1 MAVKFKAIV
10 QGDVPANRL
19 MVLEG
24 RTDEGDITV
33 KVADNDSA
41 ADFVS
46 NRALTDGEETEVTL
60 KDGVNIWEVE
70 AHKDM
75 VTGAWVV
82 CREGG
87 TVGQRSGTFGEHTEE
102 IGFTIEPAIS
112 GEVVKVV
119 RRESLANGFAAD
131 LVNKVN
137 DLESR
142 VLSLEGGAT
151 E

>member
-1 MAVKFKAIV
+1 MAAKFKAIV

-19 MVLEG
+19 MVLGG
-24 RTDEGDITV
+24 RTDEGVIKV
-33 KVADNDSA
+33 SVADNTAA

-60 KDGVNIWEVE
+60 KDGVNIWEVV
-70 AHKDM
+70 AHADM
-75 VTGAWVV
+75 VTGTWVV

-102 IGFTIEPAIS
+102 IGFTIEPAVA

-119 RRESLANGFAAD
+119 RRESLANGFSAD
-131 LVNKVN
+131 LVSKVGE
-137 DLESR
+137 LESR
-142 VLSLEGGAT
+142 IEALEGGV
-151 E
+151 

>member
-19 MVLEG
+19 MVLGG
-24 RTDEGDITV
+24 RTDEGVITV
-33 KVADNDSA
+33 KVADNIRA

-46 NRALTDGEETEVTL
+46 NRALTDGEETEVEL

-75 VTGAWVV
+75 VTGTWVV

-102 IGFTIEPAIS
+102 IGFTIEPAVA

-119 RRESLANGFAAD
+119 RRESLANGFSAD
-131 LVNKVN
+131 LVSKVGE
-137 DLESR
+137 LESR
-142 VLSLEGGAT
+142 IEALEGGAT

>member
-19 MVLEG
+19 MVLGG
-24 RTDEGDITV
+24 RTDEGVITV
-33 KVADNDSA
+33 KVADNYSA

-46 NRALTDGEETEVTL
+46 NRALTDGEETEVDL

-102 IGFTIEPAIS
+102 IGFTIEPAVA

-119 RRESLANGFAAD
+119 RRESLANGFATD
-131 LVNKVN
+131 LVSKVGE
-137 DLESR
+137 LESR
-142 VLSLEGGAT
+142 IEALEGGV
-151 E
+151 

>member
-19 MVLEG
+19 MVLG
-24 RTDEGDITV
+24 CRTDELVIKV
-33 KVADNDSA
+33 IVADNISA

-46 NRALTDGEETEVTL
+46 NLALTEGEETEVDL
-60 KDGVNIWEVE
+60 KDDVNIWEVE

-75 VTGAWVV
+75 ATGTWVV

-102 IGFTIEPAIS
+102 IGFTIEPAVA

-119 RRESLANGFAAD
+119 RRESLANGFSAD
-131 LVNKVN
+131 LVSKVGE
-137 DLESR
+137 LESR
-142 VLSLEGGAT
+142 IEALEGGV
-151 E
+151 

>member
-19 MVLEG
+19 MVLSG

-60 KDGVNIWEVE
+60 QDGVNSLEVE
-70 AHKDM
+70 AHKDIDS
-75 VTGAWVV
+75 GAWVV

-102 IGFTIEPAIS
+102 IGFTIEPAVA

-119 RRESLANGFAAD
+119 RRESLANGFATD
-131 LVNKVN
+131 LVDKVN
-137 DLESR
+137 DLES
-142 VLSLEGGAT
+142 
-151 E
+151 

>member
-19 MVLEG
+19 MILGG
-24 RTDEGDITV
+24 RTDEGVIKV
-33 KVADNDSA
+33 RVADNTAA

-70 AHKDM
+70 ALRDM
-75 VTGAWVV
+75 DTGTWVV

-87 TVGQRSGTFGEHTEE
+87 TVAQRSVTFGEHTEE
-102 IGFTIEPAIS
+102 IGFTIEPAVA

-119 RRESLANGFAAD
+119 RRESLANGFSAD
-131 LVNKVN
+131 LVSKVGE
-137 DLESR
+137 LESR
-142 VLSLEGGAT
+142 IEALEGGV
-151 E
+151 

>member
-19 MVLEG
+19 MVLGG

-75 VTGAWVV
+75 DTGVWVV
-82 CREGG
+82 CREDG
-87 TVGQRSGTFGEHTEE
+87 TVGQRSSTFGEHAEE
-102 IGFTIEPAIS
+102 IGFTIEPAVA

-119 RRESLANGFAAD
+119 RRESLANGFATD
-131 LVNKVN
+131 LVDKVN